1 MEYTL
6 RFHVSDLRG
15 DIKSRLEKELKVET
29 SLMHMPNLTQEEIN
43 SYVEQ
48 AIEQIK
54 KEGNSALYWGL
65 MSYGTQ
71 IALDKIRE
79 SH

>member
-6 RFHVSDLRG
+6 KFNVSDLRG
-15 DIKSRLEKELKVET
+15 DIKSRLEKELEVEI
-29 SLMHMPNLTQEEIN
+29 SLMHMPSLTQEEIN
-43 SYVEQ
+43 NYVEK

-65 MSYGTQ
+65 MSYGIR

-79 SH
+79 SR